1 MTEVKLVVTVSG
13 GLIRDIFS
21 NVPAQV
27 LILDCDT
34 EGFDR
39 LKTIR
44 DWDFKEGVPD
54 AETFEVFDAMPM
66 DTSVTP
72 AAVDHFF
79 TEMEKSE
86 GGETDAI

>member
-44 DWDFKEGVPD
+44 DWDFKKGAPTE
-54 AETFEVFDAMPM
+54 ETFKVFDAMPL
-66 DTSVTP
+66 DASVNP
-72 AAVDHFF
+72 AAVNHFF
-79 TEMEKSE
+79 NEMEESK
-86 GGETDAI
+86 GGDNNAL